1 MKLLDELVDI
11 YLQGPQAEMMSVL
24 DTRTGDIL
32 LDAPESLTGEPPID
46 WDDEESCFLVE
57 IPTASSAEMFE
68 VMVVFTKQQPERI
81 AELLFTALDGRK
93 PFRRFKDAVNNIGID
108 QQWYDFEQLYATEKM
123 QTEAYEILDRTG
135 ALQNNCFAVLNNIP
149 VTEEGRAQF
158 EERFRN
164 RAGLIEEEP
173 GFIAIRVLRP
183 LQSDTYVI
191 LTLWEN
197 EESFANWQQSKAYSK
212 AHAKRG
218 TEQGIDKRPNL
229 FPRPSFVT
237 TYQ

>member
-1 MKLLDELVDI
+1 MKLYKWIGSEQEANAVVKDSRPEEVICLRNNEETLL
-11 YLQGPQAEMMSVL
+11 LQEAVEASIPVTESY
-24 DTRTGDIL
+24 DIL
-32 LDAPESLTGEPPID
+32 DKTG
-46 WDDEESCFLVE
+46 
-57 IPTASSAEMFE
+57 
-68 VMVVFTKQQPERI
+68 Q
-81 AELLFTALDGRK
+81 
-93 PFRRFKDAVNNIGID
+93 
-108 QQWYDFEQLYATEKM
+108 
-123 QTEAYEILDRTG
+123 
-135 ALQNNCFAVLNNIP
+135 LQNDCFAVLNNIP
-149 VTEEGRAQF
+149 VTEEGRMQF

-173 GFIAIRVLRP
+173 GFVAIRVLRP

-197 EESFANWQQSKAYSK
+197 EQSFKNWQQSQAYSK

-218 TEQGIDKRPNL
+218 TEQGIDKRPNI

>member
-1 MKLLDELVDI
+1 MKLFKWIGSEQEAHTILKDSRTQEEEVVCLRNNEEMLL
-11 YLQGPQAEMMSVL
+11 LQETMEAS
-24 DTRTGDIL
+24 
-32 LDAPESLTGEPPID
+32 
-46 WDDEESCFLVE
+46 
-57 IPTASSAEMFE
+57 IP
-68 VMVVFTKQQPERI
+68 V
-81 AELLFTALDGRK
+81 
-93 PFRRFKDAVNNIGID
+93 
-108 QQWYDFEQLYATEKM
+108 TE
-123 QTEAYEILDRTG
+123 TYEILDRTG

-149 VTEEGRAQF
+149 VTEEGRTQF

-164 RAGLIEEEP
+164 RAGLIEQEP

-197 EESFANWQQSKAYSK
+197 EESFTNWQQSKAYSK

-229 FPRPSFVT
+229 FPRASFVT